1 MATTTHAAL
10 DGETFLPPEEVD
22 RVLPGVSA
30 AALATWR
37 RRGEGPRYV
46 QRAPK
51 SLIWY
56 RVADLREWAAA
67 MTRTPGS
74 APEPAR
80 TAHRVPAA
88 HAVAAL
94 GHETSAVAAPEKP
107 KDAA

>member
-1 MATTTHAAL
+1 MTISTHEAL
-10 DGETFLPPEEVD
+10 DGETLLPPGEVD

-56 RVADLREWAAA
+56 RVADLREWAAT
-67 MTRTPGS
+67 MTRTP
-74 APEPAR
+74 R
-80 TAHRVPAA
+80 
-88 HAVAAL
+88 
-94 GHETSAVAAPEKP
+94 AAP
-107 KDAA
+107 